1 VQPLQP
7 PRAPMATA
15 ARTSTG
21 PLPATPA
28 NAAVVAVPTVAPS
41 AATAWPVSP
50 EDERIAAR
58 VAALAVARATFPAV
72 FDPCCLPLPADM
84 VRRLCGAGIAAEA
97 SADVIRWWVSTPDYR
112 RAEANRIDR
121 RIAARM
127 ASLARVRELAPTVF
141 DLDAPLPLAIGAHDQ
156 LTGLGLSAEA
166 VGGLLRWWT
175 RRRAYH
181 AALAKGGSRY
191 NLDASVAGPVSDED
205 QAHAGRKA
213 AAPHHASARDR
224 PASHARRPR
233 P

>member
-1 VQPLQP
+1 
-7 PRAPMATA
+7 
-15 ARTSTG
+15 
-21 PLPATPA
+21 
-28 NAAVVAVPTVAPS
+28 
-41 AATAWPVSP
+41 
-50 EDERIAAR
+50 
-58 VAALAVARATFPAV
+58 
-72 FDPCCLPLPADM
+72 M

-127 ASLARVRELAPTVF
+127 ASLARLRELAPTVF
-141 DLDAPLPLAIGAHDQ
+141 DPDAPLPLAIGAHDQ

-191 NLDASVAGPVSDED
+191 NLDASVAGPISDED
-205 QAHAGRKA
+205 QAHAGRKVSDR
-213 AAPHHASARDR
+213 HHASARDR
-224 PASHARRPR
+224 PAGNARRSR
-233 P
+233 T